1 MHSSSS
7 AVNLAL
13 NALNIR
19 VPNCVASSMRM
30 AYVVTEMNALTANIT
45 FSHLDLSIRRQRQMC
60 IRDSCYRN
68 ERPYRKYHI

>member
-30 AYVVTEMNALTANIT
+30 AYVVTKMNALTANIT
-45 FSHLDLSIRRQRQMC
+45 FSHLDTSSI
-60 IRDSCYRN
+60 
-68 ERPYRKYHI
+68 